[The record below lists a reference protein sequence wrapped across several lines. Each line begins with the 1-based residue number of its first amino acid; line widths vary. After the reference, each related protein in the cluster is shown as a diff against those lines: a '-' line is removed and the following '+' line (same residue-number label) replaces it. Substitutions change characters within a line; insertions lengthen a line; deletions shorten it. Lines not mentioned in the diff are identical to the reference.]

1 LEAPSFFV
9 RDYTPIL
16 RAASKAGGGLGWLN
30 GAVESPMNQFILMGL
45 GALPGLITIALV
57 AYALLNW

>member
-1 LEAPSFFV
+1 
-9 RDYTPIL
+9 
-16 RAASKAGGGLGWLN
+16 
-30 GAVESPMNQFILMGL
+30 MNQFILMGL

>member
-16 RAASKAGGGLGWLN
+16 RAASKAGGGWGDSIEQWRARWTN
-30 GAVESPMNQFILMGL
+30 SFWW
-45 GALPGLITIALV
+45 ALV
-57 AYALLNW
+57 PSPA